1 MPFCANVDGQ
11 KAAVHLSLDAPRPGA
26 SILGTPDPMQDTT
39 TQAAKRAATSNRSR
53 AVNADLIALVIA
65 VTDGEPRVLTIEQA
79 QALPSGPFELGHRS
93 LQSGLRAWVERQT
106 GHPLGYIEQLYTFAD
121 RDRTGDERVQI
132 SISYLGLTLEEQA
145 EKSPTHGW
153 HGWYD
158 YFPWED
164 HRAGVPSILP
174 DTLMPRL
181 LAWADEAEDMS
192 LRHNRRQRV
201 AYAFSLDDRDWNEE
215 LVLQRYE
222 LLYEAALVAE
232 AQRSGDTGSVPSIP
246 GRAMIAD
253 HRRILATGIARLR
266 TKIKY
271 RPVVFEL
278 MPATFTLLQLQRTVE
293 ALAGRLVHKPNF
305 RRLIEEQDLVEE
317 TGETMSDT
325 GGRPAKRFRF
335 RQTVLAERTV
345 AGTKLPLSRV

>member
-1 MPFCANVDGQ
+1 
-11 KAAVHLSLDAPRPGA
+11 
-26 SILGTPDPMQDTT
+26 MQDTT
-39 TQAAKRAATSNRSR
+39 TQATKRAATTNRSR
-53 AVNADLIALVIA
+53 AVSADLIAVVIA
-65 VTDGEPRVLTIEQA
+65 VTNGEPRVLTIGQA
-79 QALPSGPFELGHRS
+79 DALPSGPFELGHRS

-121 RDRTGDERVQI
+121 RDRIGDERVQI
-132 SISYLGLTLEEQA
+132 SISYLGLTREEQA
-145 EKSPTHGW
+145 ERSPTHGW
-153 HGWYD
+153 RGWYD

-164 HRAGVPSILP
+164 HRAGVPSVLP
-174 DTLMPRL
+174 DILMPRL
-181 LAWADEAEDMS
+181 LVWTDEAEDMNM
-192 LRHNRRQRV
+192 RRDRRQRV
-201 AYAFSLDDRDWNEE
+201 AYAFGLDDRDWNEE

-232 AQRSGDTGSVPSIP
+232 ATRHSDDGSPLSVSGRP
-246 GRAMIAD
+246 MIAD

-278 MPATFTLLQLQRTVE
+278 MPPAFTLLQLQRTVE

-305 RRLIEEQDLVEE
+305 RRLIEQQDLVEE
-317 TGETMSDT
+317 TGETVADT

-335 RQTVLAERTV
+335 RQTVLAERAV
-345 AGTKLPLSRV
+345 AGTKLPLSRA

>member
-1 MPFCANVDGQ
+1 
-11 KAAVHLSLDAPRPGA
+11 
-26 SILGTPDPMQDTT
+26 MQDSTIRTT
-39 TQAAKRAATSNRSR
+39 KQAGRNKRSQ
-53 AVNADLIALVIA
+53 AVSADLIAVVIA

-79 QALPSGPFELGHRS
+79 HALPSGPFELGHRS

-132 SISYLGLTLEEQA
+132 SISYLGLTREEQV
-145 EKSPTHGW
+145 ERSPTHGW
-153 HGWYD
+153 RGWYD

-164 HRAGVPSILP
+164 HRAGVPPILP
-174 DTLMPRL
+174 DILIPRL
-181 LAWADEAEDMS
+181 LAWAGEAEDLNM
-192 LRHNRRQRV
+192 RRDRRQRV
-201 AYAFSLDDRDWNEE
+201 AYAFGLDDRDWNEE
-215 LVLQRYE
+215 FVLHRYE

-232 AQRSGDTGSVPSIP
+232 ATRGRDDGSAPVVP
-246 GRAMIAD
+246 GRPMIAD

-278 MPATFTLLQLQRTVE
+278 MPPAFTLLQLQRTVE
-293 ALAGRLVHKPNF
+293 ALAGRLVHKQNF
-305 RRLIEEQDLVEE
+305 RRLIEQQNLVEE
-317 TGETMSDT
+317 TGETTSDT

-345 AGTKLPLSRV
+345 AGTKLPLSRA

>member
-1 MPFCANVDGQ
+1 
-11 KAAVHLSLDAPRPGA
+11 
-26 SILGTPDPMQDTT
+26 MQDKT
-39 TQAAKRAATSNRSR
+39 TQATRQAQSSNQSHP
-53 AVNADLIALVIA
+53 VSADLIAVVIA
-65 VTDGEPRVLTIEQA
+65 VTDGEPRVLTIGQA
-79 QALPSGPFELGHRS
+79 RALPSGPFELGHRS

-121 RDRTGDERVQI
+121 RDRTGDERAQI
-132 SISYLGLTLEEQA
+132 SISYLGLTREEQV
-145 EKSPTHGW
+145 ERSPTHGW
-153 HGWYD
+153 RGWYD

-164 HRAGVPSILP
+164 HRVGVPPIL
-174 DTLMPRL
+174 DDILMPRL
-181 LAWADEAEDMS
+181 LAWADEAEDPNR
-192 LRHNRRQRV
+192 RHDRRQRV
-201 AYAFSLDDRDWNEE
+201 AYSFGLDDRDWNEE

-232 AQRSGDTGSVPSIP
+232 ATRGRDNGSPPSIP
-246 GRAMIAD
+246 GRPMVAD

-278 MPATFTLLQLQRTVE
+278 MPPAFTLLQLQRTVE
-293 ALAGRLVHKPNF
+293 ALAGRLVHKQNF
-305 RRLIEEQDLVEE
+305 RRLIEQQDLVEE

-335 RQTVLAERTV
+335 RQSVLAERAV
-345 AGTKLPLSRV
+345 AGTKLPVSRA

>member
-1 MPFCANVDGQ
+1 
-11 KAAVHLSLDAPRPGA
+11 
-26 SILGTPDPMQDTT
+26 MQDKT
-39 TQAAKRAATSNRSR
+39 TQATRQAARNNRSR
-53 AVNADLIALVIA
+53 AVSADLIAVVIA
-65 VTDGEPRVLTIEQA
+65 VTNGEPRVLTIGHA
-79 QALPSGPFELGHRS
+79 DALPSGPFELGHRS

-132 SISYLGLTLEEQA
+132 SISYLGLTREEQT
-145 EKSPTHGW
+145 ERSPTHGW
-153 HGWYD
+153 RGWYD

-164 HRAGVPSILP
+164 HRAGVPPILP
-174 DTLMPRL
+174 AILMPRL
-181 LAWADEAEDMS
+181 LAWADEAEDMN

-201 AYAFSLDDRDWNEE
+201 AYAFGLDDRDWNEE

-232 AQRSGDTGSVPSIP
+232 AARGRDNGSPLSVP
-246 GRAMIAD
+246 GRPMIAD

-278 MPATFTLLQLQRTVE
+278 MPPAFTLLQLQRTVE
-293 ALAGRLVHKPNF
+293 ALAGRLVHKQNF
-305 RRLIEEQDLVEE
+305 RRLIEQQDLVEE

-345 AGTKLPLSRV
+345 AGTKLPLSRA